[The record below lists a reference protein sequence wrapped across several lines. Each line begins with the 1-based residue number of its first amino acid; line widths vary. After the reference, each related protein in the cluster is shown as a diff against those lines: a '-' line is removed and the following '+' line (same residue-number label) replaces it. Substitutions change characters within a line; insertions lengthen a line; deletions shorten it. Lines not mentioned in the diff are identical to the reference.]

1 MKVSKGYFL
10 KMKFKLFLY
19 IIFIFLYISFS
30 LVSTQ
35 SLVSAQK
42 AYLIF
47 SDSQDNVLYKLDLN
61 SSPNSPNSAQW
72 IVRWNHSVTGVVVS
86 DYYYWDGQNIVLTD
100 SHTPAFD
107 AGLGHIPGRGKQV
120 SDGQNGYFIL
130 GINERV
136 PNNTYALRV
145 GSLKVNHRIIHDGQ
159 SYSLSEVAERQRI
172 VIKVVTE

>member
-1 MKVSKGYFL
+1 MQL
-10 KMKFKLFLY
+10 KLFLY
-19 IIFIFLYISFS
+19 IILIFLYIS
-30 LVSTQ
+30 L
-35 SLVSAQK
+35 SLVSAQSLASTQK
-42 AYLIF
+42 AYLSF
-47 SDSQDNVLYKLDLN
+47 TDSQDNVLYKLDLN
-61 SSPNSPNSAQW
+61 SSPNSAQW
-72 IVRWNHSVTGVVVS
+72 IVRWNHSVTGVIVS

-130 GINERV
+130 GINESV

-145 GSLKVNHRIIHDGQ
+145 GSLKVNHRIIHNGQ
-159 SYSLSEVAERQRI
+159 SYSLSEVAERQRV